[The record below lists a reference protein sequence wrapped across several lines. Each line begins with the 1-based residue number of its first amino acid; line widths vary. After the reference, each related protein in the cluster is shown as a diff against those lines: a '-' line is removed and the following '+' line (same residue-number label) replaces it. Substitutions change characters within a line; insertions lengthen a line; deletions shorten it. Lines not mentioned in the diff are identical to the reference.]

1 MFLTEH
7 IFEKSIYWWI
17 TEEYDMDLAEWI
29 LMVRNE
35 ARREG
40 LEQARKERRE
50 GKVITVDEEE
60 KRKLF
65 EELMQSAWK
74 LAKLLIEEELQNPT
88 DLDYLTKTLM
98 VIFDNNKEQVDEMLA
113 KYYYKHQDDTLS

>member
-1 MFLTEH
+1 
-7 IFEKSIYWWI
+7 
-17 TEEYDMDLAEWI
+17 MDLAEWI

>member
-1 MFLTEH
+1 
-7 IFEKSIYWWI
+7 
-17 TEEYDMDLAEWI
+17 MDLAEWI

-65 EELMQSAWK
+65 EELMQSA
-74 LAKLLIEEELQNPT
+74 
-88 DLDYLTKTLM
+88 
-98 VIFDNNKEQVDEMLA
+98 
-113 KYYYKHQDDTLS
+113 

>member
-1 MFLTEH
+1 
-7 IFEKSIYWWI
+7 
-17 TEEYDMDLAEWI
+17 MDLAEWI

-65 EELMQSAWK
+65 EELMQSARK

>member
-1 MFLTEH
+1 MFVTEH

-65 EELMQSAWK
+65 EELMQSARK

>member
-1 MFLTEH
+1 
-7 IFEKSIYWWI
+7 
-17 TEEYDMDLAEWI
+17 
-29 LMVRNE
+29 MVRNE

-65 EELMQSAWK
+65 EELMQSARK
-74 LAKLLIEEELQNPT
+74 LAELLIEEELQNLT

-98 VIFDNNKEQVDEMLA
+98 VIFDNNKEQVDEMLS
-113 KYYYKHQDDTLS
+113 KYYYKYQDDTLS

>member
-1 MFLTEH
+1 
-7 IFEKSIYWWI
+7 
-17 TEEYDMDLAEWI
+17 MDLAEWI

-65 EELMQSAWK
+65 EELMQSARK

-88 DLDYLTKTLM
+88 DLDYLTKTFM

-113 KYYYKHQDDTLS
+113 KYYYKH

>member
-1 MFLTEH
+1 
-7 IFEKSIYWWI
+7 
-17 TEEYDMDLAEWI
+17 MDLAEWI
-29 LMVRNE
+29 LMLRNE

-50 GKVITVDEEE
+50 GKVVTVDEEE

-65 EELMQSAWK
+65 EELMQSARK

>member
-1 MFLTEH
+1 
-7 IFEKSIYWWI
+7 
-17 TEEYDMDLAEWI
+17 MDLAEWI

-65 EELMQSAWK
+65 EELMQSARK

-113 KYYYKHQDDTLS
+113 KYYYKH

>member
-1 MFLTEH
+1 
-7 IFEKSIYWWI
+7 
-17 TEEYDMDLAEWI
+17 MDLAEWI
-29 LMVRNE
+29 LMLRNE

-65 EELMQSAWK
+65 EELMQSARK